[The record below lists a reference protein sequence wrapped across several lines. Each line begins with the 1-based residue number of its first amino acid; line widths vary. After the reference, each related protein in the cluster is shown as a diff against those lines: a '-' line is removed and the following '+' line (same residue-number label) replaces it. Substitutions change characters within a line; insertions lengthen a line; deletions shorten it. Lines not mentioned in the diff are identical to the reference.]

1 MTPHRITNHER
12 RIKESFIA
20 LTIVFLLVLLG
31 FVFQIHKNR
40 QLAGQ
45 GQEAH
50 DALCVFKAD
59 LEARYGNGLEFIRS
73 HPAGI
78 PGIPVTVLRNSL
90 NNQKATLESLAAL
103 DCVPPPKEK

>member
-1 MTPHRITNHER
+1 MPHRITIHER

-20 LTIVFLLVLLG
+20 LTIVFLMVLLG
-31 FVFQIHKNR
+31 FVLQIHRNR
-40 QLAGQ
+40 QLGQQ

-59 LEARYGNGLEFIRS
+59 LEARYGSGLEFVRS

-78 PGIPVTVLRNSL
+78 PGVPVTVLRSSL
-90 NNQKATLESLAAL
+90 NNQKATLESLATL

>member
-1 MTPHRITNHER
+1 MTPHRISIHER

-20 LTIVFLLVLLG
+20 LTVVFVMVLVG

-40 QLAGQ
+40 QLARQ

-59 LEARYGNGLEFIRS
+59 LEARYGKGLEFIRS

-78 PGIPVTVLRNSL
+78 PGIPVTVLRDSL
-90 NNQKATLESLAAL
+90 NNKKATLESLAAL
-103 DCVPPPKEK
+103 DCVPPPKE